1 VRRESV
7 SSRAIASVGYR
18 KGTLEIEF
26 PDGDV
31 YLYFGVPQLVFLQFL
46 RADSMGA
53 FFNERI
59 RDEYRCEGPL

>member
-1 VRRESV
+1 MKT
-7 SSRAIASVGYR
+7 VGYR
-18 KGTLEIEF
+18 KGMLEIEF

-31 YLYFGVPQLVFLQFL
+31 YRYFDVPQLLFLQFL

-59 RDEYRCEGPL
+59 RDRYPCEGPL

>member
-1 VRRESV
+1 MRRESV
-7 SSRAIASVGYR
+7 SSRAIESVGSR

-31 YLYFGVPQLVFLQFL
+31 YQYFAVPQLVFLQLL
-46 RADSMGA
+46 RAESMGA

-59 RDEYRCEGPL
+59 RDEYPCEGPL